1 MLASELGGLMPGS
14 ARNASA
20 AAIAALHQEAAAINA
35 QGPASPAAAAAAG
48 AAAGAAGAAAP
59 APSIRPLGQGD
70 TRMLLQA
77 ITKGPQ
83 ECERCID
90 SLSAQLG
97 FNAQQREE
105 IIRLA
110 QTLSASQAVVASA
123 RASLSQEQRNNSNQK
138 RNLEQL
144 QHSLGIDPDK
154 NSSQPRKDI
163 GSNIGY
169 YHEGQGAE
177 GSLGEGHTLPTPA
190 QRAALIAS
198 NTRLAME
205 QAAAAASAGA
215 AAGDAADDSEALA
228 SLDHGA
234 DDYDDHDG
242 QGGTGQPGG
251 KAMAGSF
258 DGRKKIDTTSRF
270 DYSDQARDLETIHKG
285 GVGFNTRYLELNAH
299 AEDPVRVQQEM
310 EERRHYT
317 EMAARVLDYFV
328 VLDSSHERSNQTAI
342 KNSRVKDTNA
352 ELLNL
357 SNVISG
363 FNTINEN
370 RANGLP
376 PGTGLPQ
383 STPAAQGASG
393 SDLSISPAAAGTAA
407 ATAAAD
413 SSADDADD
421 FVFDQVDH
429 HGYQVGSEHHLGAQ
443 FAGSVSL
450 ENNDASNLGSI
461 EELPSGPAPAPAP
474 AQATDADIAA
484 AAAPVPDA
492 ETAAA
497 AVPAPVPDATEDQD
511 QAAAAGQA
519 QPAEAVQDAQA
530 AGQSIADAQV
540 HSSESASAAEA
551 AAEAQA
557 EVGSEAAH
565 ADSGADAAL
574 AEGDGAAADAS
585 ADAASIAADSVAPA
599 AAGGE
604 DAGSSME
611 AARSEAEEQ
620 PHGDEVVTA
629 AADSGSASGATLEIA
644 AGFTPV
650 SLSSGSEDNQAAA
663 AAAPEVKAKRTVAR
677 TDNARKALKGIASNL
692 ADDEGF
698 DELDSS
704 VDDIMGTSFSD
715 LSISDPPASQLGEIT
730 PASSAPE
737 IDPKAEGAALKG
749 TASNAGDGGALSATA
764 KSDKQA
770 ALQAVTAAAA
780 AAASAGVQGAA
791 ATVPD
796 SDLPPW
802 RMGDSDSR
810 TLLKDQNAWQ
820 KSAAIAAAAQEGKS
834 TRPSADLS
842 GGSALSAEVMAEVK
856 PVSLSLAA
864 AAAEAA
870 DEDDDLM
877 PAPAVSA
884 AAPAP
889 GAQDA
894 AAAAAA
900 VTPAADAMADAAG
913 DLTDGAGGHDHAE
926 GGSSGFDTTAAQ
938 QSGASM
944 DIAAQAQD
952 KSIVNPESGVLRAD
966 GKADVSAEDA
976 RAQQSAALLSS
987 LAAKASHTHNKEE
1000 QQALAQSMGK
1010 AALDTLGFLEAKI
1023 AKNIELTGANTG
1035 PSPWELIGRSQV
1047 IAIDDT
1053 EIKVHRPKLEKLTR
1067 MSDNNFLM
1075 AGGEKSE
1082 ESAESCIFKGT
1093 LVNAWGKT
1101 LPDEGTTAL
1110 MAVMMAKI
1118 QEAKA
1123 RKEQSDQAFKDFAAR
1138 IASTGRSIEATSD
1151 PELMPLSLLRLMS
1164 GTSAALNEIYQ
1175 RRCAAEQPAAPAPAA
1190 AQPGAGQ
1197 MPQAAPAGMPP
1208 QGAPA
1213 ARPAQAM
1220 GQAPAM
1226 GQPPSQARAM
1236 GQAPAMGQ
1244 PAGMPP
1250 VGRPSGQPPVGM
1262 PPAGHPAAM
1271 PPAGMPQ
1278 GGQQGGPGR
1287 GPGSRVMEPPADYVS
1302 HFEDRYEDEGYAPPP
1317 DVMMDYGSFDDGEG
1331 YDGYMSQGSNLA
1343 ADMALNQDPE
1353 FVQAVP
1359 VEGTDTVISTAVGM
1373 AGSGELPGW
1382 RRSVD
1387 DDYLDVIG
1395 RDDEWY
1401 ALIVKAYPQHGL
1413 EYSTLVR
1420 SARRIDSSDPSLW
1433 HMVISRNDEFSTL
1446 GEAILPKIEQ
1456 RLSEV
1461 HGSPIRLDVVTED
1474 NVPRDAPAVKSYYA
1488 HQEDIA
1494 RARQSCYKIRG
1505 LGALLRDL
1513 GEDLANTGIE
1523 LYQKVQPAPAQA
1535 QAALE
1540 GAARP

>member
-35 QGPASPAAAAAAG
+35 HGSISP
-48 AAAGAAGAAAP
+48 AGAAGAAPAAS

-77 ITKGPQ
+77 IAKGPQ

-110 QTLSASQAVVASA
+110 KTLSASQAVVASA

-163 GSNIGY
+163 GRNIGY

-177 GSLGEGHTLPTPA
+177 GSPGEGHALPTPA

-205 QAAAAASAGA
+205 QAAAAASGSAAGSSAGA
-215 AAGDAADDSEALA
+215 AACDATDDSEALA

-234 DDYDDHDG
+234 DDYDDQDG
-242 QGGTGQPGG
+242 QNGSGQPGG
-251 KAMAGSF
+251 AAMVGSF

-270 DYSDQARDLETIHKG
+270 DYSDQARDLENIRKG
-285 GVGFNTRYLELNAH
+285 GVGFNTRHLELNAH
-299 AEDPVRVQQEM
+299 AEDPVRVQQEI
-310 EERRHYT
+310 EARRHYT
-317 EMAARVLDYFV
+317 EMAAQVLDYFIL
-328 VLDSSHERSNQTAI
+328 LDSSHERSNQTAI
-342 KNSRVKDTNA
+342 KNGRVKDTNA

-383 STPAAQGASG
+383 STQAAQGASG
-393 SDLSISPAAAGTAA
+393 SDLSISPAAAAGTA

-461 EELPSGPAPAPAP
+461 EELPSGQAPSQADAAGP
-474 AQATDADIAA
+474 AQLS
-484 AAAPVPDA
+484 
-492 ETAAA
+492 
-497 AVPAPVPDATEDQD
+497 
-511 QAAAAGQA
+511 
-519 QPAEAVQDAQA
+519 EAAQA
-530 AGQSIADAQV
+530 AGQSSADAQV
-540 HSSESASAAEA
+540 QISESASAADAEDPADADSDAAVA
-551 AAEAQA
+551 AA
-557 EVGSEAAH
+557 GS
-565 ADSGADAAL
+565 DAAL
-574 AEGDGAAADAS
+574 AEGDAAADGSAS
-585 ADAASIAADSVAPA
+585 ASAACAAADSVVP

-604 DAGSSME
+604 DAVAAME
-611 AARSEAEEQ
+611 AARSEAEEL
-620 PHGDEVVTA
+620 PHGDEVVGAA
-629 AADSGSASGATLEIA
+629 AADSGAASGATLEIA

-650 SLSSGSEDNQAAA
+650 SLSSGSEDSTAAA
-663 AAAPEVKAKRTVAR
+663 AAAPEVKARRSVAR

-715 LSISDPPASQLGEIT
+715 LSISEPPSAQLGEIT

-737 IDPKAEGAALKG
+737 IAPKAESTALQG
-749 TASNAGDGGALSATA
+749 TAFGAGTGGALSAA
-764 KSDKQA
+764 ANSDQQA
-770 ALQAVTAAAA
+770 GLKAVTDAAAA
-780 AAASAGVQGAA
+780 AAASAAGVQGAA
-791 ATVPD
+791 ATEPD

-802 RMGDSDSR
+802 HMGESDSR

-820 KSAAIAAAAQEGKS
+820 KSAAVAAAAKEGKS

-842 GGSALSAEVMAEVK
+842 GGSALSAEIMVEVK

-870 DEDDDLM
+870 DEGDDLM
-877 PAPAVSA
+877 PAPVVA
-884 AAPAP
+884 AAATAP

-894 AAAAAA
+894 AASAAA
-900 VTPAADAMADAAG
+900 VPPAADAMDDAAMDDAAG
-913 DLTDGAGGHDHAE
+913 ELNGGTDGHDHDE
-926 GGSSGFDTTAAQ
+926 GGSSAFDTAAAQ
-938 QSGASM
+938 QSGSSM

-966 GKADVSAEDA
+966 GKADVSAEEA

-987 LAAKASHTHNKEE
+987 LAARASHAHNKEE

-1035 PSPWELIGRSQV
+1035 PSPWELISRSQV

-1082 ESAESCIFKGT
+1082 ESAQSCIFKGT

-1123 RKEQSDQAFKDFAAR
+1123 RKELSDQAFKDFAAR
-1138 IASTGRSIEATSD
+1138 IASTGRSIEVTSD
-1151 PELMPLSLLRLMS
+1151 PELIPLSLLRLMS

-1175 RRCAAEQPAAPAPAA
+1175 RRCAAEQPAARPAPA
-1190 AQPGAGQ
+1190 
-1197 MPQAAPAGMPP
+1197 QA
-1208 QGAPA
+1208 
-1213 ARPAQAM
+1213 PAQAQA
-1220 GQAPAM
+1220 QAPAQAV
-1226 GQPPSQARAM
+1226 GQS
-1236 GQAPAMGQ
+1236 
-1244 PAGMPP
+1244 AGMAP
-1250 VGRPSGQPPVGM
+1250 VGRPAGQPPVGM
-1262 PPAGHPAAM
+1262 PPAGHPVAQPPMGHPAAQ
-1271 PPAGMPQ
+1271 PPAGMGQGGPQ
-1278 GGQQGGPGR
+1278 GAPGR
-1287 GPGSRVMEPPADYVS
+1287 GPGGRGMEPPADYIS
-1302 HFEDRYEDEGYAPPP
+1302 HFEDRYDDEGYAPPP
-1317 DVMMDYGSFDDGEG
+1317 DVMMDYGSFDDGDG
-1331 YDGYMSQGSNLA
+1331 YDSYMSQGSNLA

-1401 ALIVKAYPQHGL
+1401 SLIVKAYPQHGL

-1420 SARRIDSSDPSLW
+1420 SARRIDSSDQSLW

-1474 NVPRDAPAVKSYYA
+1474 NVPRDAPAVKSYFA

-1523 LYQKVQPAPAQA
+1523 LYQKLQPAPAQA
-1535 QAALE
+1535 APQ
-1540 GAARP
+1540 GAARPEALPQP

>member
-35 QGPASPAAAAAAG
+35 QGHASPAAAAAAG
-48 AAAGAAGAAAP
+48 AAAGAAGAAGAAAP

-144 QHSLGIDPDK
+144 QQSLGIDPDK

-205 QAAAAASAGA
+205 QAAAAASAGV
-215 AAGDAADDSEALA
+215 AADDSEALA
-228 SLDHGA
+228 SLDHGS

-285 GVGFNTRYLELNAH
+285 GVGFNTRYLELNAY

-393 SDLSISPAAAGTAA
+393 SDLSISPAAAAAGTAA

-474 AQATDADIAA
+474 DQATDADIAA

-492 ETAAA
+492 DTAAA
-497 AVPAPVPDATEDQD
+497 AVPAPVTDATEDQD

-519 QPAEAVQDAQA
+519 QPVESVQDAQA

-540 HSSESASAAEA
+540 HSSESASAA

-557 EVGSEAAH
+557 EVGSEATQ
-565 ADSGADAAL
+565 ADAGADAAL

-585 ADAASIAADSVAPA
+585 ADAASTAADSVAPA

-604 DAGSSME
+604 DSGSAMK

-650 SLSSGSEDNQAAA
+650 SLSSEAEDSPAT
-663 AAAPEVKAKRTVAR
+663 AAPEVKAKRTVAR

-715 LSISDPPASQLGEIT
+715 LSISEPPAAQLGEIT

-737 IDPKAEGAALKG
+737 ITPNAEGAALQG
-749 TASNAGDGGALSATA
+749 TASDADDGGALSAAA

-770 ALQAVTAAAA
+770 ALQAVTDAAAA
-780 AAASAGVQGAA
+780 AAAAAGVQGAA

-802 RMGDSDSR
+802 HMGDSDSR

-820 KSAAIAAAAQEGKS
+820 KSAAIAAAAKEGKS

-864 AAAEAA
+864 AASEAA
-870 DEDDDLM
+870 DDGDDLM

-913 DLTDGAGGHDHAE
+913 ELTDVAGGHDHAE
-926 GGSSGFDTTAAQ
+926 GGSSGFDTAAAQ

-1220 GQAPAM
+1220 GQAP
-1226 GQPPSQARAM
+1226 SQARAM

-1287 GPGSRVMEPPADYVS
+1287 GPGGRVMEPPADYVS

-1331 YDGYMSQGSNLA
+1331 YDGYMNQGSNLA

-1461 HGSPIRLDVVTED
+1461 YGSPIRLDVVTED

>member
-35 QGPASPAAAAAAG
+35 QGTASPAAAAAAG
-48 AAAGAAGAAAP
+48 AAAGVAGAAAP

-97 FNAQQREE
+97 FNVQQREE

-198 NTRLAME
+198 NARLAME
-205 QAAAAASAGA
+205 QAAAAASAGATASSAGA

-242 QGGTGQPGG
+242 QDGTGQPGG

-393 SDLSISPAAAGTAA
+393 SDLSISPAAAAAGTAA

-461 EELPSGPAPAPAP
+461 EELPSGPAPAA
-474 AQATDADIAA
+474 
-484 AAAPVPDA
+484 
-492 ETAAA
+492 
-497 AVPAPVPDATEDQD
+497 DATEDQD

-557 EVGSEAAH
+557 EVGSEATQ
-565 ADSGADAAL
+565 ADAGADAAL

-585 ADAASIAADSVAPA
+585 ADAASTAADSVAPA

-604 DAGSSME
+604 DAGSSKE
-611 AARSEAEEQ
+611 DARSDAEEQ

-629 AADSGSASGATLEIA
+629 AADSGAASGATLEIA

-677 TDNARKALKGIASNL
+677 TDNARKALEGIASNL

-715 LSISDPPASQLGEIT
+715 LSISEPPAAQLGEIT
-730 PASSAPE
+730 PVSSAPE
-737 IDPKAEGAALKG
+737 ITPNAEGAALHG
-749 TASNAGDGGALSATA
+749 TASDADDGGALSAAA

-770 ALQAVTAAAA
+770 ALQAVTDVAAA

-802 RMGDSDSR
+802 HMGDSDSR

-820 KSAAIAAAAQEGKS
+820 KSAAIAAAAKEGKS

-926 GGSSGFDTTAAQ
+926 GGSSGFDTAAAQ

-987 LAAKASHTHNKEE
+987 LAARASHTHNKEE

-1035 PSPWELIGRSQV
+1035 PSPWELMGRSQV

-1175 RRCAAEQPAAPAPAA
+1175 RRCAAEQPAAPVPAA
-1190 AQPGAGQ
+1190 AQPVVGQ

-1220 GQAPAM
+1220 GQAQTM
-1226 GQPPSQARAM
+1226 GQPPAQAR
-1236 GQAPAMGQ
+1236 AMGQ
-1244 PAGMPP
+1244 PAGMSP

-1287 GPGSRVMEPPADYVS
+1287 GPGGRVMEPPADYVS